1 MAILRYL
8 KYLFLIVVA
17 LVLVMMAFANRE
29 MVLLEVI
36 PEAFTPWLGVQYAV
50 ELPLFVV
57 VLGSVMVGLLVGFV
71 WEWLREYRHRSEAKT
86 QKRRGSRR
94 WSGEVQ
100 TLKGPSREQH
110 RRDPRLGGRGR
121 ARPAEAR
128 HGHRHQ
134 ILRS

>member
-29 MVLLEVI
+29 TVLLEVI

-86 QKRRGSRR
+86 HKRAAKALER
-94 WSGEVQ
+94 EVQ
-100 TLKGPSREQH
+100 TLKGPSRDSTDEILALVDGSGQ
-110 RRDPRLGGRGR
+110 
-121 ARPAEAR
+121 AR
-128 HGHRHQ
+128 
-134 ILRS
+134 